1 MVVID
6 LWLMSWED
14 TAVISVLVLQ
24 NSMDLLK
31 GELGSSTETCVTPT
45 LDGQEVTGIEAE
57 RVSYINK
64 KDQEPTTIP
73 QIKMEPNVSC
83 VPVVSVC
90 IFIIGCIQYCLLL
103 YQCVL
108 VKHNF
113 DSREWIS
120 SSF

>member
-1 MVVID
+1 VIR
-6 LWLMSWED
+6 
-14 TAVISVLVLQ
+14 VLVLQ

-31 GELGSSTETCVTPT
+31 GELGSSTETCVTST
-45 LDGQEVTGIEAE
+45 IVGEEVTGIEAE
-57 RVSYINK
+57 RVSYIK
-64 KDQEPTTIP
+64 EKDQEPTIP

-90 IFIIGCIQYCLLL
+90 IFLIGCIQYCLLL

-108 VKHNF
+108 VKQNV
-113 DSREWIS
+113 DSREWIL